1 MDMYIDKKIPR
12 MQISMSTLRKVAGWS
27 AEELANMLDVTR
39 QSIANLESGRVKMT
53 KIQYIA
59 FRSVFEEAKM
69 GQILTAMIDD
79 DKITDEDRKY
89 AKKCVDDAVNSK
101 GRRCGSM
108 AAALIARGAAFTA
121 LNLGISR

>member
-39 QSIANLESGRVKMT
+39 QSIANLESRRVKMT

-59 FRSVFEEAKM
+59 FRSVFEEAKL
-69 GQILTAMIDD
+69 GAILTAMIDD

-89 AKKCVDDAVNSK
+89 AKKCVDDAVNGK
-101 GRRCGSM
+101 RRCGSK
-108 AAALIARGAAFTA
+108 ATALIARGAAFAA
-121 LNLGISR
+121 LNLGMPR